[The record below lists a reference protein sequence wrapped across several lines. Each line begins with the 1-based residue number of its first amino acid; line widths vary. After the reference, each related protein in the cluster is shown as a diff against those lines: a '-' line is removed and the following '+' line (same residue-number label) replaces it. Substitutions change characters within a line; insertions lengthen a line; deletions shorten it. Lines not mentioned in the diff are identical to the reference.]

1 MMDWYYD
8 GHGMSAW
15 GWVASTVGTV
25 AVLALLVLG
34 VVLLARSTPRASDGS
49 SLAAA
54 PRSPDQILA
63 ERFARGEI
71 DEDEYRQRL
80 ATLAGTG
87 QGVSR

>member
-1 MMDWYYD
+1 MDWYYD

-25 AVLALLVLG
+25 VVLGLLVLG
-34 VVLLARSTPRASDGS
+34 VVLLVRSTQRTPDGPWRAP
-49 SLAAA
+49 A
-54 PRSPDQILA
+54 PRSPEQSLA

-80 ATLAGTG
+80 ATLAGTD
-87 QGVSR
+87 QGAGR

>member
-1 MMDWYYD
+1 MMNWYYD

-25 AVLALLVLG
+25 VVLALLVLG
-34 VVLLARSTPRASDGS
+34 VVLLVRSTQNASDGS
-49 SLAAA
+49 SRALAE
-54 PRSPDQILA
+54 RSPEQILA

-80 ATLAGTG
+80 AFLAGTG
-87 QGVSR
+87 QGAAR

>member
-25 AVLALLVLG
+25 VVLGLLLLG
-34 VVLLARSTPRASDGS
+34 VVLLVRSTPRTSEGS
-49 SLAAA
+49 SGPPA
-54 PRSPDQILA
+54 PRSPEQILA

-71 DEDEYRQRL
+71 DEDEYRQRF